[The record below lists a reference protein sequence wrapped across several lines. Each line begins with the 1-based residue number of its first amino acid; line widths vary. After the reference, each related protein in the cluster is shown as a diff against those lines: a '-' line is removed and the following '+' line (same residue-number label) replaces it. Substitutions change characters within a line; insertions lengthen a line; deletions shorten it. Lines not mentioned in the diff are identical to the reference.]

1 MPFTRTSER
10 IKYLWINL
18 PKETKDMY
26 FENYKTLMKEI
37 KNDTNRWKDIP
48 RSWIARSNM
57 VKMTILPKPI
67 YRFRATPIK
76 LSIKFFTEL
85 EQNILKFVCKQKDLQ
100 IAKAI
105 LKRKMELEESSILT
119 SEYIKNYNH

>member
-1 MPFTRTSER
+1 
-10 IKYLWINL
+10 
-18 PKETKDMY
+18 
-26 FENYKTLMKEI
+26 
-37 KNDTNRWKDIP
+37 
-48 RSWIARSNM
+48 M